1 MCKEAKFTR
10 QKAIQ
15 HETGKEAVTVLWSYG
30 VHFLLRGS
38 VRTLPVNA
46 FHIFTF
52 RENIRGQK
60 ITPNRLQS
68 QAGRAVCGGP
78 VSSSCVC

>member
-1 MCKEAKFTR
+1 MRLERKQLLSFGRMEC
-10 QKAIQ
+10 I
-15 HETGKEAVTVLWSYG
+15 
-30 VHFLLRGS
+30 FLLRGS
-38 VRTLPVNA
+38 VRTLPVKA
-46 FHIFTF
+46 FHLFTF

-68 QAGRAVCGGP
+68 QAGRAVCGGH